1 MKSVGAGNI
10 MAVRAMSSSGRAP
23 ERRAPGR
30 VFGIPLG
37 EMGLFSSLLMAF
49 AFGFLVFFATCF
61 VAIISLLFYN
71 SAGHHTVDMAD
82 SYRYVALPAGLIAL
96 AFALVVLLGLWVR
109 RKFAG
114 R

>member
-1 MKSVGAGNI
+1 MPVHEMRSPGGAGN
-10 MAVRAMSSSGRAP
+10 RK
-23 ERRAPGR
+23 PGR

-37 EMGLFSSLLMAF
+37 ELGLFSSLLMAF

-61 VAIISLLFYN
+61 VAILSLLFYN
-71 SAGHHTVDMAD
+71 SIGHHTVDMAD
-82 SYRYVALPAGLIAL
+82 SYRYVAFPAGVVAL

-109 RKFAG
+109 RKVSG

>member
-1 MKSVGAGNI
+1 
-10 MAVRAMSSSGRAP
+10 MSSSQRPSGRGSSGG
-23 ERRAPGR
+23 RSGR

-37 EMGLFSSLLMAF
+37 ELGLFTSVLMAF

-61 VAIISLLFYN
+61 VAILSLLFYN
-71 SAGHHTVDMAD
+71 AAGHHTIDMAD
-82 SYRYVALPAGLIAL
+82 SYRYVAFPAGLVAL

-109 RKFAG
+109 RKVAG